1 MLERFEQ
8 LLASEDSATEALAR
22 WCRLRGF
29 ATDPAITAW
38 PVAGGASEAPED
50 VRARLEATP
59 DELLAFR
66 HVKLAC
72 GDVVLSDARNW
83 YVPGLLPPEMN
94 RRLAAGDM
102 PFGAVIAPL
111 GFRRERLA
119 SLRGP
124 GPGCPVDTI
133 LTNRAL
139 IRLPN
144 GRPLAFVVEC
154 YTAANLAP
162 APR

>member
-1 MLERFEQ
+1 MLEQFEQ
-8 LLASEDSATEALAR
+8 LLASEDSATEALAC

-29 ATDPAITAW
+29 VADPVIAAW
-38 PVAGGASEAPED
+38 PVPGGALEAPDD
-50 VRARLEATP
+50 VRARLGVTQDAR
-59 DELLAFR
+59 LAYR

-83 YVPGLLPPEMN
+83 YVPALLPLEMN
-94 RRLAAGDM
+94 QRLAAGDM

-124 GPGCPVDTI
+124 GPGCPADTI

-139 IRLPN
+139 IRLPS
-144 GRPLAFVVEC
+144 GRPLSFVVEC

-162 APR
+162 ARQ